1 MLPHPPPPL
10 HPIALTAQVLYR
22 NLSGEQGQPF
32 YSVNGGKAML
42 LQAYPD
48 ALPEAVT
55 EYIRSQKLVIAHDA
69 ATHGFVLPG
78 YPTTPELQALV
89 KQQTELRQQQVCG
102 VACGEH
108 ASCFHA
114 NLSYGLHPK
123 LHPLHIVS
131 CVTILLL
138 RCIWVSRS
146 VGPP

>member
-1 MLPHPPPPL
+1 
-10 HPIALTAQVLYR
+10 LYR

-78 YPTTPELQALV
+78 YPTTPELQELV
-89 KQQTELRQQQVCG
+89 KQQTELRQQQVGWLVEEDGCAWCLVHSLG
-102 VACGEH
+102 VMLTWCLSAVQVDDAHACKHGGRSSEGPT
-108 ASCFHA
+108 SRSL
-114 NLSYGLHPK
+114 NS
-123 LHPLHIVS
+123 
-131 CVTILLL
+131 L
-138 RCIWVSRS
+138 RC
-146 VGPP
+146 